1 MTGSIRR
8 FGPPDPRRF
17 APSSGRRWYLVR
29 LAIYATIVLGLVAF
43 RVVPSLRSKSAS
55 LPVFPVADR
64 SIVVTGTG
72 LAPDLIMRLLEE
84 YRTEYPD
91 VEIAAREGGTT
102 QALEDPV
109 NRRADVA
116 FLAREPKAEEARVI
130 HDRGDSVETFAVALG
145 GIAIVAGEAS
155 PQGPLD
161 IPTLRRILRGE
172 AEPVRL
178 VVPEPNRGLWDAL
191 ALQLELAPDMVP
203 ANVSWV
209 ASEIEVLDAV
219 AGDRSALGIASTLA
233 LPPDLGGEGVRFVPI
248 RKSAEALAFTA
259 NKQEVATGEYP
270 LFHYLYV
277 SCRPGS
283 GALASGFVTFL
294 FSGRGQRLVSRAGYL
309 PARETPRPIQLTSR
323 PIGSK
328 GM

>member
-17 APSSGRRWYLVR
+17 APAGRRWFYVR
-29 LAIYATIVLGLVAF
+29 LGVYAAVVLGILVF
-43 RVVPSLRSKSAS
+43 RVMPSLRSKA
-55 LPVFPVADR
+55 PVLTFPSADR
-64 SIVVTGTG
+64 SLVITGAG
-72 LAPDLIMRLLEE
+72 LAPELVARLADE
-84 YRTEYPD
+84 YRAEYPA
-91 VEIAAREGGTT
+91 VEITTHAGGTT
-102 QALEDPV
+102 QALEDLV

-116 FLAREPKAEEARVI
+116 FLAREPKPEEAKLIRD
-130 HDRGDSVETFAVALG
+130 HGDSVETYPVALG
-145 GIAIVAGEAS
+145 GIAIVAGSAS

-161 IPTLRRILRGE
+161 GEGLRRILLGE
-172 AEPVRL
+172 AEPRRL
-178 VVPEPNRGLWDAL
+178 IVPDPNRGLWDAL
-191 ALQLELAPDMVP
+191 AQRLELAPGALP
-203 ANVSWV
+203 ANVTWV
-209 ASEIEVLDAV
+209 ASETEVLEAV

-233 LPPDLGGEGVRFVPI
+233 LPESLESAGARFVPI
-248 RKSAEALAFTA
+248 RKSPEALAFTA

-309 PARETPRPIQLTSR
+309 PAREVPRPIQLTSR